1 MSDTTDAY
9 AAALFEIAK
18 AEGSL
23 DTVED
28 ELFKVAR
35 TVEANDDLRS
45 TLLDVAVP
53 IDRRVAVVESLL
65 GGRVSPITT
74 ALVSFVVAAGR
85 SRNLP
90 EIIDKLVARA
100 AEERHEA
107 VAEVRTAYPLDDAH
121 LQGLADALGRATG
134 KHVSVKVVIDPSVMG
149 GVVARIGDTVID
161 GSIRHRLDQ
170 LRESLSLYRPL

>member
-35 TVEANDDLRS
+35 TIEANDDLRS

-74 ALVSFVVAAGR
+74 ALISFVVAAGR

-107 VAEVRTAYPLDDAH
+107 VAEVRTAYPLDDDH
-121 LQGLADALGRATG
+121 IQRLADALGRATD